1 MAEYKSN
8 SHKSKELATAN
19 SNERE
24 KRFDKVVSGSVKT
37 KKNHGRKLADIFI
50 AEDINTVKEHL
61 FMDVFVPTAKKF
73 ISEIARDAVDML
85 LYGRVQGNKG
95 GAANKISYSKYYGGS
110 SNSNDRFAGGT
121 SSNTNSRFNYDDLVF
136 DSRGAAETVLT
147 RMREAVQEYRL
158 ISVADMYDMA
168 GLTAPWTSAR
178 YGWTATALEHAE
190 VVRNPDGY
198 VIKLPKASPF
208 D

>member
-8 SHKSKELATAN
+8 SHKSKELSTA
-19 SNERE
+19 SNDRE
-24 KRFDKVVSGSVKT
+24 KRFDKVVSGNVKT
-37 KKNHGRKLADIFI
+37 KKNNARKLTDIFI

-85 LYGRVQGNKG
+85 LYGKVQGSKG
-95 GAANKISYSKYYGGS
+95 GAANKVQYSKYYGGS
-110 SNSNDRFAGGT
+110 SNNNDRFAGSG

-136 DSRGAAETVLT
+136 DSRGSAETVLT

-168 GLTAPWTSAR
+168 GLAAPWTSAR

-190 VVRNPDGY
+190 VTRNPEGY